1 MPKETFFNLP
11 DQKRERIIDVAVDEF
26 AENDYPNVSISRLVD
41 RAGIAKG
48 SFYQYFEDKEDLFR
62 HLMDIAAQE
71 KKAFLSE
78 PPPDPQMDIFAYLN
92 WLMREGLRF
101 EFAHPRLSQVGY
113 RAITGSGYPPAFV
126 EQFKAQGMA
135 YFRQLVALGKA
146 QGVMSPQ
153 IDDDLAAFLFNT
165 IFTELGQYIIRRYR
179 HRAPE
184 APGGT
189 RQFRAFF
196 EAPEVQDLFAQTVA
210 FLERG
215 FGQRSSIT
223 EQSHDRQ
230 EHH

>member
-11 DQKRERIIDVAVDEF
+11 DDKRQRIVDVAIDEF
-26 AENDYPNVSISRLVD
+26 AENDYPNVSISRFVD

-62 HLMDIAAQE
+62 HLMDIAARE
-71 KKAFLSE
+71 KQAFLGE

-113 RAITGSGYPPAFV
+113 RAITGSGYPPGFIKG
-126 EQFKAQGMA
+126 FKEQGMA

-146 QGVMSPQ
+146 QGVITPH

-165 IFTELGQYIIRRYR
+165 IFTELGQYILRRYPDQ
-179 HRAPE
+179 APQ
-184 APGGT
+184 APGDAG
-189 RQFRAFF
+189 QFQAFF
-196 EAPEVQDLFAQTVA
+196 ETRQVQDLLTQTVA

-215 FGQRSSIT
+215 FGPGSSMT
-223 EQSHDRQ
+223 EQNHDR
-230 EHH
+230 